1 MNDLKYI
8 IWPYIIGAVVFW
20 IANVSLVY
28 YSIGYVVLI
37 VCFFI
42 ALEYWSSKEE
52 EKRKVAA
59 EERKQKIA
67 AMTKEER
74 RLFAEQELA
83 DQNLAKKQHQLALK
97 EQQLNSKERE
107 LARQA
112 QEINRKGKVPF
123 AVKAATSAYVG
134 YKIGKKISKW

>member
-8 IWPYIIGAVVFW
+8 IWPYLAGAVVFW
-20 IANVSLVY
+20 LAGINLVY

-67 AMTKEER
+67 AMTKEQRSE
-74 RLFAEQELA
+74 FAEQERADRDLA
-83 DQNLAKKQHQLALK
+83 NKQYQLALK
-97 EQQLNSKERE
+97 EQQLKSKERE
-107 LARQA
+107 LAQQA
-112 QEINRKGKVPF
+112 QEIKRKGKVPF
-123 AVKAATSAYVG
+123 AVKAATSAVVG
-134 YKIGKKISKW
+134 YKIGKKIGKW

>member
-8 IWPYIIGAVVFW
+8 IWPYLAGAVVFW
-20 IANVSLVY
+20 FAGINLGY
-28 YSIGYVVLI
+28 YSIGYVVLA
-37 VCFFI
+37 VLLFV

-74 RLFAEQELA
+74 RLFAEQERADRDLA
-83 DQNLAKKQHQLALK
+83 NKQYLLALK
-97 EQQLNSKERE
+97 EQQLKSKERE
-107 LARQA
+107 LAQQA
-112 QEINRKGKVPF
+112 QEIKRKGKVPF
-123 AVKAATSAYVG
+123 AVKAATSAVVG
-134 YKIGKKISKW
+134 YKIGKKIGKW

>member
-8 IWPYIIGAVVFW
+8 IWPYLAGAVVFW
-20 IANVSLVY
+20 FAGINLGY
-28 YSIGYVVLI
+28 YSIGYVVLA
-37 VCFFI
+37 VLLFV

-67 AMTKEER
+67 AMTKEQR
-74 RLFAEQELA
+74 REFAEQERADRDLA
-83 DQNLAKKQHQLALK
+83 NKQYRLALK
-97 EQQLNSKERE
+97 EQQLKSKERE

-112 QEINRKGKVPF
+112 QEIRKGKVPF